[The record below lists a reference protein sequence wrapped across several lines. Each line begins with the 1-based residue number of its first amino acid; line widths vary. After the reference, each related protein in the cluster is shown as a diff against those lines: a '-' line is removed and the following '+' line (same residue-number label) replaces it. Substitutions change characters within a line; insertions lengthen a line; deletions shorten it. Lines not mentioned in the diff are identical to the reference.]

1 MEIYA
6 HNSIEIPPVR
16 TAKGERVIVYR
27 MKDWDPEEFACSLII
42 CAGFFVS
49 QMVAWEEKTQIGG
62 FVIVCDTS
70 GFNLKQFKSMS
81 WTDLKYVCMLIQV
94 KIIQLFTIANAYVCR
109 CLNYV
114 SSRTTFH

>member
-6 HNSIEIPPVR
+6 QNSIEIPPVR
-16 TAKGERVIVYR
+16 TAKGERVIIYR

-94 KIIQLFTIANAYVCR
+94 KIIQLFTIANAYVC
-109 CLNYV
+109 
-114 SSRTTFH
+114 

>member
-1 MEIYA
+1 
-6 HNSIEIPPVR
+6 
-16 TAKGERVIVYR
+16 